1 MPAARPSCH
10 LAKASKPSEREVKM
24 KHTTLPILLFATF
37 LSLPR
42 PITAQGSPANPSPQS
57 STQAAQPT
65 GSSVDPLVTLL
76 ETSKSVKVRARAA
89 RDLGQTANLDAIPAL
104 AKATSDPSV
113 QVRREVVIALAQ
125 FHGSQVI
132 DALIRST
139 RDGDEGVRIL
149 AVRSLVG
156 YYTGNVPKPG
166 FEGFLK
172 KNWRRAKHAFAQ
184 DNTQI
189 DPGVYVD
196 PKVVNALI
204 DSLKDQRSVEVEQ
217 EAARGLGILLAR
229 PAVPAL
235 VESAHSSD
243 VDLARESL
251 NALSKIKD
259 VSAGPRLVDLLDSR
273 NNDIKRDTAVTVGIL
288 RTEQAVPKLQAIFN
302 NDSNKQNRGKALTG
316 LAYIG
321 SKVSVPLFS
330 KALWSNDRNF
340 RIAAAEGL
348 ARARD
353 PQTLSELQK
362 AVMAEKKDDA
372 KLAME
377 FAITALGHMDYLSS
391 LVGDLDS
398 RRGDA
403 ARAYLVELARHPE
416 FLPRLYPYLES
427 RNDTV
432 RRRLC
437 TVLMYSGN
445 QSSLEELDHLTHDPN
460 ADVAGQAMRARQAI
474 RARLS
479 RASAHS
485 DQ

>member
-1 MPAARPSCH
+1 
-10 LAKASKPSEREVKM
+10 M
-24 KHTTLPILLFATF
+24 KHTPLPILLIVTF
-37 LSLPR
+37 LSLLQ
-42 PITAQGSPANPSPQS
+42 PIATRGFQAEPSPQS
-57 STQAAQPT
+57 STQAAQQT
-65 GSSVDPLVTLL
+65 GSPIDPLVTLL
-76 ETSKSVKVRARAA
+76 ETSKTAKVRARAA
-89 RDLGQTANLDAIPAL
+89 RDLGQTGNLDAVPAL
-104 AKATSDPSV
+104 AKAVFDPSV
-113 QVRREVVIALAQ
+113 RVRQEVVIALAQ
-125 FHGSQVI
+125 FHGPQVI
-132 DALIRST
+132 DALIHST

-149 AVRSLVG
+149 AIRSLVG

-172 KNWRRAKHAFAQ
+172 KNWRRAKRAFTQ
-184 DNTQI
+184 DNSHI

-204 DSLKDQRSVEVEQ
+204 DSLKDQRSVDVEQ
-217 EAARGLGILLAR
+217 EAARGLGILLAK

-259 VSAGPRLVDLLDSR
+259 DLAGPQLVDLLDSR
-273 NNDIKRDTAVTVGIL
+273 NNDIKRDAAVTVGIL
-288 RTEQAVPKLQAIFN
+288 RSEQAVPKLQAIFN
-302 NDSNKQNRGKALTG
+302 NDSNKDNREKALTG

-330 KALWSNDRNF
+330 KELWSNNKNF

-353 PQTLSELQK
+353 PQALPELQK
-362 AVMAEKKDDA
+362 ALMAEKNDDA

-377 FAITALGHMDYLSS
+377 FAITALGHMDYLNN
-391 LVGDLDS
+391 LVKDLDS
-398 RRGDA
+398 RRGDT
-403 ARAYLVELARHPE
+403 ARAYLTELARHPD
-416 FLPRLYPYLES
+416 FLPRLYPYLQS

-445 QSSLEELDHLTHDPN
+445 RSSLQELDRLTHDPN
-460 ADVAGQAMRARQAI
+460 AEVASQAMRARQAI
-474 RARLS
+474 RARLGE
-479 RASAHS
+479 ASARS